1 MGVSRIL
8 EKPSQE
14 KTKLSEA
21 EIEAL
26 INKGAPVKED
36 KIEVKEKDNPW
47 AHVLLRISKEM
58 LQEVDKCVSNR
69 VGISRTGWLLEAIDE
84 KIKREQKP

>member
-14 KTKLSEA
+14 KTKLSEE

-36 KIEVKEKDNPW
+36 KIEVKEKDSIW
-47 AHVLLRISKEM
+47 THVLIRISKEM
-58 LQEVDKCVSNR
+58 LQEVDKCLSSR
-69 VGISRTGWLLEAIDE
+69 VGISRTGWLLEAVNE
-84 KIKREQKP
+84 KIKRENS